1 FFSDFQNIRD
11 VRHAKEVLHV
21 VQAIGLGIRICQL
34 RIDSRLT
41 KRFASHLK
49 EANKVV
55 MLSSTIRDFDDF
67 GEVGR
72 IFSLDVRV
80 CQRKESE
87 FKIKRKSEILRTN
100 RVLNPQAIQLG

>member
-1 FFSDFQNIRD
+1 MVQSRHLVVLIRN
-11 VRHAKEVLHV
+11 VWNRKKRESHRKCVIMTVVLV
-21 VQAIGLGIRICQL
+21 M
-34 RIDSRLT
+34 IDSRLT

-49 EANKVV
+49 EADKVV
-55 MLSSTIRDFDDF
+55 MLSSAIRDFDDF
-67 GEVGR
+67 GKVGR

-100 RVLNPQAIQLG
+100 RVLNPQAI